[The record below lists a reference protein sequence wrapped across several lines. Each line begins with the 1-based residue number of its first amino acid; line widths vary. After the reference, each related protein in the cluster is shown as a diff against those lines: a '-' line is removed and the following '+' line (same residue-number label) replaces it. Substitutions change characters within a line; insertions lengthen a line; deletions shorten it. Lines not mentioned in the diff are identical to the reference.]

1 MSNEGGDMAKKP
13 ARSKSSGSSKKAKA
27 GKPAVKKT
35 ARPAKK
41 AAPRRAPS
49 ARPRAK
55 VKPAARVPAPPKEN
69 TLRDKMLAQ
78 ISALALTLEDNSL
91 KKLLQDAAIL
101 AHNERVLRDF
111 IVGKDKP
118 APQTHSVL
126 AAVEEG
132 KDGTYFIVI
141 LKGYRHIFGLEE
153 MRNLVKTC
161 YAATTA
167 AEAGPR
173 LFAWFERERR
183 DIIMNSKIADQRDT
197 CLSAL
202 REVIVSTYASG
213 D

>member
-1 MSNEGGDMAKKP
+1 MAKKP
-13 ARSKSSGSSKKAKA
+13 ARPKSSGKSNKAKA
-27 GKPAVKKT
+27 KKPA
-35 ARPAKK
+35 AKK
-41 AAPRRAPS
+41 PAAKKPVKVRKPASGRAPLKKPPVK
-49 ARPRAK
+49 A
-55 VKPAARVPAPPKEN
+55 KPAARVSAPPQIKAN
-69 TLRDKMLAQ
+69 TLRDKMLNQ
-78 ISALALTLEDNSL
+78 ISALALTLEDHSL

-111 IVGKDKP
+111 IEGKDRP
-118 APQTHSVL
+118 MPQTQTVL
-126 AAVEEG
+126 ADVEEG

-167 AEAGPR
+167 ADAGPR
-173 LFAWFERERR
+173 LFAWMERERR
-183 DIIMNSKIADQRDT
+183 DILMNSKIADQRDS

-202 REVIVSTYASG
+202 REKIVSTYAAA

>member
-1 MSNEGGDMAKKP
+1 MAKRP
-13 ARSKSSGSSKKAKA
+13 ARSKSSGKSGKAKA
-27 GKPAVKKT
+27 KKPVVKKT
-35 ARPAKK
+35 AQARKPAARREVVKK
-41 AAPRRAPS
+41 PPVKA
-49 ARPRAK
+49 
-55 VKPAARVPAPPKEN
+55 KPAARVSAPPRTKES
-69 TLRDKMLAQ
+69 TLREKMLNQ

-111 IVGKDKP
+111 IEGKDRP
-118 APQTHSVL
+118 MLQTQTIL
-126 AAVEEG
+126 ADVEEG

-153 MRNLVKTC
+153 MRNLVKAC

-183 DIIMNSKIADQRDT
+183 DIIMNSKIADQRDS

-202 REVIVSTYASG
+202 REKIVSTYAAG

>member
-1 MSNEGGDMAKKP
+1 MAKRP
-13 ARSKSSGSSKKAKA
+13 ARSKSSGKSGKAKA
-27 GKPAVKKT
+27 KKPAVKKT
-35 ARPAKK
+35 VQARKPAARREAVKK
-41 AAPRRAPS
+41 PPVKA
-49 ARPRAK
+49 
-55 VKPAARVPAPPKEN
+55 KPAARVSAPPRTKES
-69 TLRDKMLAQ
+69 TLREKMLNQ

-111 IVGKDKP
+111 IEGKDRP
-118 APQTHSVL
+118 MLQTQTIL
-126 AAVEEG
+126 ADVEEG

-183 DIIMNSKIADQRDT
+183 DIIMNSKIADQRDS

-202 REVIVSTYASG
+202 REKIVSTYAAG

>member
-1 MSNEGGDMAKKP
+1 MAKKP
-13 ARSKSSGSSKKAKA
+13 ARSKSSNKSNKAKA
-27 GKPAVKKT
+27 KKPAAKKPAPKKPVKARKPAAGRASVKK
-35 ARPAKK
+35 PPVK
-41 AAPRRAPS
+41 A
-49 ARPRAK
+49 
-55 VKPAARVPAPPKEN
+55 KPAARVSAPPQTNAN
-69 TLRDKMLAQ
+69 TLRDKMLNQ
-78 ISALALTLEDNSL
+78 ISALAMTLEDNSL

-111 IVGKDKP
+111 IEGKDRP
-118 APQTHSVL
+118 MPQTQTVL
-126 AAVEEG
+126 ADVEEG

-167 AEAGPR
+167 ADAGPR
-173 LFAWFERERR
+173 LFAWMERERR
-183 DIIMNSKIADQRDT
+183 DILMNSKIADMRDS

-202 REVIVSTYASG
+202 REKIVSTYAAG

>member
-1 MSNEGGDMAKKP
+1 MAKKP
-13 ARSKSSGSSKKAKA
+13 ARSKSPAKSKKIK
-27 GKPAVKKT
+27 VKKPT
-35 ARPAKK
+35 AKK
-41 AAPRRAPS
+41 PVKPKKPPVPRRAS
-49 ARPRAK
+49 AKKPHTK
-55 VKPAARVPAPPKEN
+55 VKPANRVPAPPKAK
-69 TLRDKMLAQ
+69 TLRDKMLEQ

-111 IVGKDKP
+111 IEGKDRP
-118 APQTHSVL
+118 APQTQSVL

-161 YAATTA
+161 YAAGSA

-173 LFAWFERERR
+173 LFAWLERERR
-183 DIIMNSKIADQRDT
+183 DITMNSKIADQKDS

>member
-1 MSNEGGDMAKKP
+1 MAKRP
-13 ARSKSSGSSKKAKA
+13 ARSKSSGKSGKAKA
-27 GKPAVKKT
+27 KKPVVKKAAQARKPAVRREAVKK
-35 ARPAKK
+35 PPVK
-41 AAPRRAPS
+41 A
-49 ARPRAK
+49 
-55 VKPAARVPAPPKEN
+55 KPAARVSAPPRTKES
-69 TLRDKMLAQ
+69 TLREKMLNQ

-111 IVGKDKP
+111 IEGKDRP
-118 APQTHSVL
+118 VLQTQTVL
-126 AAVEEG
+126 AEVEEG

-153 MRNLVKTC
+153 MRNLVRAC

-183 DIIMNSKIADQRDT
+183 DIIMNSKIADQRDS

-202 REVIVSTYASG
+202 REKIVSTYAAG

>member
-1 MSNEGGDMAKKP
+1 MAKKP
-13 ARSKSSGSSKKAKA
+13 ARSKSSGKSTKAKTK
-27 GKPAVKKT
+27 KPAAKKPAAKKPVKARKPAAGRAPVKK
-35 ARPAKK
+35 PPLK
-41 AAPRRAPS
+41 A
-49 ARPRAK
+49 
-55 VKPAARVPAPPKEN
+55 KPAARTSAPSQSKET
-69 TLRDKMLAQ
+69 TLRDKMLDN

-111 IVGKDKP
+111 IEGKERSI
-118 APQTHSVL
+118 PQTQTVL
-126 AAVEEG
+126 ADVEEG

-141 LKGYRHIFGLEE
+141 LKGYRHIFGLDE

-161 YAATTA
+161 YAAATA

-173 LFAWFERERR
+173 LFAWMERERR
-183 DIIMNSKIADQRDT
+183 DILMNSKIADQKDS

-202 REVIVSTYASG
+202 REKIVTTYAAG

>member
-1 MSNEGGDMAKKP
+1 MAKKP
-13 ARSKSSGSSKKAKA
+13 ARSKSKGSSKKLKAK
-27 GKPAVKKT
+27 KPA
-35 ARPAKK
+35 AKK
-41 AAPRRAPS
+41 AARPGKPAPPRRAPS
-49 ARPRAK
+49 GKPAAK
-55 VKPAARVPAPPKEN
+55 VKPAARVPAPPKAN
-69 TLRDKMLAQ
+69 TLRDKMLMQ
-78 ISALALTLEDNSL
+78 ISALALTLEDGSL

-111 IVGKDKP
+111 IEDRERPV
-118 APQTHSVL
+118 PQTQSVL

-153 MRNLVKTC
+153 MRNLVKVC
-161 YAATTA
+161 YAAATA

-173 LFAWFERERR
+173 LFAWIDRERH
-183 DIIMNSKIADQRDT
+183 DIIMNSKIADQRDS

-202 REVIVSTYASG
+202 REVIVSTYAAG

>member
-1 MSNEGGDMAKKP
+1 MAKKP
-13 ARSKSSGSSKKAKA
+13 ARPKSSGKSNKAKA
-27 GKPAVKKT
+27 KKPA
-35 ARPAKK
+35 AKK
-41 AAPRRAPS
+41 PAAKKPVKVRKPASGRAPLKKPPVK
-49 ARPRAK
+49 A
-55 VKPAARVPAPPKEN
+55 KPAARVSAPPQIKAN
-69 TLRDKMLAQ
+69 TLRDKMLNQ

-111 IVGKDKP
+111 IEGKDRP
-118 APQTHSVL
+118 MPQTQTVL
-126 AAVEEG
+126 ADVEEG

-167 AEAGPR
+167 ADAGPR
-173 LFAWFERERR
+173 LFAWMERERR
-183 DIIMNSKIADQRDT
+183 DILMNSKIADQRDS

-202 REVIVSTYASG
+202 REKIVSTYAAA

>member
-1 MSNEGGDMAKKP
+1 MAKKT
-13 ARSKSSGSSKKAKA
+13 ARSKSKGISKKAKA
-27 GKPAVKKT
+27 KKPAAKKV
-35 ARPAKK
+35 ARPPKPASL
-41 AAPRRAPS
+41 RRAPS
-49 ARPRAK
+49 GKPAAK
-55 VKPAARVPAPPKEN
+55 VKPAARVPAPPKAN
-69 TLRDKMLAQ
+69 TLRDKMLGQ
-78 ISALALTLEDNSL
+78 ISALALTLEDSSL

-111 IVGKDKP
+111 IEERERPV
-118 APQTHSVL
+118 PQTQSVL

-153 MRNLVKTC
+153 MRNLVKAC
-161 YAATTA
+161 YAAATA

-173 LFAWFERERR
+173 LFAWLERERR
-183 DIIMNSKIADQRDT
+183 DIIMNSKIADQRDS

-202 REVIVSTYASG
+202 REVIVSTYAAG

>member
-1 MSNEGGDMAKKP
+1 MAKKP
-13 ARSKSSGSSKKAKA
+13 ARPKSSGKSNKAKA
-27 GKPAVKKT
+27 KKPAAKKPAAKKPVKVRKPAVG
-35 ARPAKK
+35 
-41 AAPRRAPS
+41 RAPLKKPPVK
-49 ARPRAK
+49 A
-55 VKPAARVPAPPKEN
+55 KPAARVSAPPQIKAN
-69 TLRDKMLAQ
+69 TLRDKMLNQ
-78 ISALALTLEDNSL
+78 IPALALTLEDNSL

-111 IVGKDKP
+111 IEGKDRP
-118 APQTHSVL
+118 MPQTQTVL
-126 AAVEEG
+126 ADVEEG

-167 AEAGPR
+167 ADAGPR
-173 LFAWFERERR
+173 LFAWIERERR
-183 DIIMNSKIADQRDT
+183 DILMNSKIADQRDS

-202 REVIVSTYASG
+202 REKIVSTYAAA

>member
-1 MSNEGGDMAKKP
+1 MAKKP
-13 ARSKSSGSSKKAKA
+13 ARSKTSASAKKIKDKKRSAKKPVKAK
-27 GKPAVKKT
+27 
-35 ARPAKK
+35 
-41 AAPRRAPS
+41 
-49 ARPRAK
+49 
-55 VKPAARVPAPPKEN
+55 KPAAARRTPSKKPRAQVKQATRVPAPPKGK
-69 TLRDKMLAQ
+69 TLRDKMLEQ

-101 AHNERVLRDF
+101 AHNERVIRDF
-111 IVGKDKP
+111 IEGKDKS
-118 APQTHSVL
+118 ATQTQSVL

-141 LKGYRHIFGLEE
+141 LKSYRHIFGLEE
-153 MRNLVKTC
+153 MRNLVKAC
-161 YAATTA
+161 YAAGSA

-173 LFAWFERERR
+173 LFAWLERERR

-202 REVIVSTYASG
+202 REVIVSTYAAG